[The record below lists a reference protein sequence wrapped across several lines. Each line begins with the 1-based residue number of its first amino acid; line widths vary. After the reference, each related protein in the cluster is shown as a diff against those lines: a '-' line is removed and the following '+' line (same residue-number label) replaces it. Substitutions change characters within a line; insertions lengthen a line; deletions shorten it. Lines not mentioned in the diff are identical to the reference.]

1 MAKRQKREVGI
12 TGRWVLGSLS
22 WIVLI
27 IIGAVVVSYYGL
39 RAYYYSA
46 ARQIVE
52 YHLRNAVQTIETS
65 SGTGKGRYEAALQ
78 YVENFTEKDRFEV
91 MLLDVNG
98 YVVVTSSGFEYWSED
113 PVPEYSAAVAS
124 DEGIGSEIVFTQRDE
139 KCIAMTGTIPAY
151 AQSISAVR
159 IVSSLVNIDS
169 MIGNIELV
177 LLGVGIVILLF
188 SILSGAYFVRSIVQP
203 IQSIENA
210 ASKIAT
216 GDFDAKIES
225 DYRDEIGKLSE
236 TINKMADGLA
246 STEKMKS
253 DFISSVSHELRTP
266 LTSIRGW
273 GETLK
278 NIDPSDTQTFDKGM
292 DIILRETDR
301 LSTMVEDL
309 LDFSRIESGGFTYSK
324 EIIDLGAEV
333 TDAVIMVEQR
343 AKASG
348 ISIEFSEP
356 SESIPVMGDSNR
368 LRQVFINILDNAIK
382 YTSEGGTIKVDT
394 SVKNGKA
401 RVTIRDNGKG
411 IPRDE
416 IDKIKEKF
424 YKASNS
430 VKGSGIGLAV
440 VDEIVSAHGGEFNID
455 SKLGEYTEA
464 EIVLPLSGTGNE

>member
-1 MAKRQKREVGI
+1 MAKKQKREVGI
-12 TGRWVLGSLS
+12 TGRWVLGSLT

-27 IIGAVVVSYYGL
+27 IIGAAVVAYYGL
-39 RAYYYSA
+39 RVYYYSA
-46 ARQIVE
+46 AGQILE
-52 YHLRNAVQTIETS
+52 YHLRNAVQTIESAST
-65 SGTGKGRYEAALQ
+65 TGKGRYEAALSF
-78 YVENFTEKDRFEV
+78 VENFTEKDRFEV
-91 MLLDVNG
+91 MLLDING
-98 YVVVTSSGFEYWSED
+98 NVVVTSSGFEYWSED
-113 PVPEYSAAVAS
+113 PVPEYATAVGNE
-124 DEGIGSEIVFTQRDE
+124 DGIASEIVFTQRDE
-139 KCIAMTGTIPAY
+139 KCIAMTETIPAY

-159 IVSSLVNIDS
+159 MVSSLMNIDT
-169 MIGNIELV
+169 MIGNIEL
-177 LLGVGIVILLF
+177 LILASGAVILLF
-188 SILSGAYFVRSIVQP
+188 SILSGAYFIRSIVQP
-203 IQSIENA
+203 IKNIENA
-210 ASKIAT
+210 ASRIAT
-216 GDFDAKIES
+216 GDFDSKIES
-225 DYRDEIGKLSE
+225 NYRDEIGKLSE

-273 GETLK
+273 GETLRHL
-278 NIDPSDTQTFDKGM
+278 DPSDTETFDKGM

-309 LDFSRIESGGFTYSK
+309 LDFSRIESGGLTYKK
-324 EIIDLGAEV
+324 EVIDLGAEL

-348 ISIEFSEP
+348 LAINFEEP
-356 SESIPVMGDSNR
+356 AESIPVEGDSNR

-382 YTSEGGTIKVDT
+382 YTDDGGTIKISTAVRNNK
-394 SVKNGKA
+394 VYV
-401 RVTIRDNGKG
+401 RIRDNGKG
-411 IPRDE
+411 IPADE

-464 EIVLPLSGTGNE
+464 EIVLPLIDEKHG